1 MNINHTE
8 LQKFLQMARA
18 LKISGLVNYGEEEL
32 PPVHSAAS
40 SRLASL
46 KPSSGQKRNLEER
59 SADPAT
65 SKGSKMPRRDYGGD
79 DNPLNNRPP
88 IRIRQNRVV
97 PLAPDEF
104 QAACLTLELG
114 EEPSEENSGA
124 VEVENIHSMTGISY
138 IFVLALKLEFKKY
151 IYFTEDSEGRYQQ
164 IEGRRKNSNL
174 IADTHEGYVYRIKR
188 YLNGKQ
194 YYRCSHK
201 VKCPGRLVCHEG
213 RFHVLSQHDHNGDVH
228 IVHNYKLMAD
238 CRSRAIN
245 EDTPVAEI
253 IQEELEK

>member
-1 MNINHTE
+1 VNINHTE

-79 DNPLNNRPP
+79 GDPLNNRPP

-124 VEVENIHSMTGISY
+124 VEVENILSLTGISY
-138 IFVLALKLEFKKY
+138 IFIFALKLDF
-151 IYFTEDSEGRYQQ
+151 
-164 IEGRRKNSNL
+164 
-174 IADTHEGYVYRIKR
+174 
-188 YLNGKQ
+188 
-194 YYRCSHK
+194 
-201 VKCPGRLVCHEG
+201 
-213 RFHVLSQHDHNGDVH
+213 
-228 IVHNYKLMAD
+228 
-238 CRSRAIN
+238 
-245 EDTPVAEI
+245 
-253 IQEELEK
+253 